1 MILYR
6 DRCLESP
13 RSITSDSRPP
23 IDLRLPACKIFL
35 REGCNICCASVP
47 SGCYM
52 RASSS
57 TYAARIRRFRL
68 PRLCIAVIGT
78 EASSIVERAESLVRD
93 NPFLEFRLDYLSQ
106 PAAGLPKLKTFLEMH
121 PEATVIATCRRTVNG
136 GKFRGSVAAQLNI
149 LLKAA
154 DSGFQ
159 LVDLE
164 LQSVKA
170 LKPEQLQELSNRV
183 GLIISHHNFRNTKK
197 LEDPFAEMSQYQ
209 ADFYK
214 VVSTATNLYDNVVM
228 MKFLE
233 TNSGKHEMIG
243 LCMGEQGIISRVL
256 GVRAGSI
263 FTFGAATRGEETAP
277 GQATASDLR
286 DIYRIE
292 TVDAAT
298 QVYGV
303 AGDPVEHSLS
313 PVMMNAAFRREAVNA
328 VYLALHAKSL
338 KDLLACVQDIPMR
351 GLSITMPYKQEIVD
365 ELENSDTLTRQIGA
379 CNTVVRSLE
388 GKLYGFNTD
397 VAGVL
402 VPLEQRLHLASARI
416 LLVGAGGVARAA
428 AFGLKA
434 KGSEVFIT
442 NRTPEKGQTLARQA
456 KVKYL
461 KRAEVAKQS
470 FDVIVN
476 ATPVGMGSNKQSP
489 LEEKELNTM
498 YLFDLV
504 YVPAET
510 KLTKMARAKGL
521 QVISGLEMFVQQGAR
536 QFEIWTGKPAPIAE
550 MAFVVTK
557 ALERLEPLPAEE
569 EAPPP
574 KPRAA
579 EKPAPNAPTK
589 VAAKATGKKAASP
602 PAVQPAKKAARKA
615 SKKLV
620 KR

>member
-1 MILYR
+1 
-6 DRCLESP
+6 
-13 RSITSDSRPP
+13 
-23 IDLRLPACKIFL
+23 
-35 REGCNICCASVP
+35 
-47 SGCYM
+47 M

-68 PRLCIAVIGT
+68 PRLCIAVIGSDST
-78 EASSIVERAESLVRD
+78 SIVERAESLVRD

-106 PAAGLPKLKTFLEMH
+106 PAAGLPKLKNFLEMH
-121 PEATVIATCRRTVNG
+121 PEATVIATCRRAVNG
-136 GKFRGSVAAQLNI
+136 GKFRGSVAAELSV

-164 LQSVKA
+164 LQSAKA
-170 LKPEQLQELSNRV
+170 LKFQELQEVSDRV

-197 LEDPFAEMSQYQ
+197 LEEPFEEMSKYQ

-233 TNSGKHEMIG
+233 ANSAKHEMIG

-277 GQATASDLR
+277 GQATGLELR
-286 DIYRIE
+286 DTYRLE
-292 TVDAAT
+292 SVDAAT

-313 PVMMNAAFRREAVNA
+313 PVMMNAAFRRETVNA

-338 KDLLACVQDIPMR
+338 KDLLACVRDIPIR
-351 GLSITMPYKQEIVD
+351 GLSITMPYKQEII
-365 ELENSDTLTRQIGA
+365 EQLENSDPQTRMVGA
-379 CNTVVRSLE
+379 CNTLVRGVD

-397 VAGVL
+397 VAGVV
-402 VPLEQRLHLASARI
+402 VPLEQRLHLAGARI

-428 AFGLKA
+428 AFGLKG
-434 KGSEVFIT
+434 KGAEVFIT
-442 NRTPEKGQTLARQA
+442 NRTPEKAQSLARQA
-456 KVKYL
+456 KVKYI
-461 KRAEVAKQS
+461 KRSDVAKQS
-470 FDVIVN
+470 FDVIIN
-476 ATPVGMGSNKQSP
+476 ATPVGMGNGKQSP
-489 LEEKELNTM
+489 LEEKELNTK

-510 KLTKMARAKGL
+510 RLIKMARAKGI
-521 QVISGLEMFVQQGAR
+521 QVIPGLEMFVQQGAR

-550 MAFVVTK
+550 MAYVVTK
-557 ALERLEPLPAEE
+557 ALER
-569 EAPPP
+569 
-574 KPRAA
+574 RAA
-579 EKPAPNAPTK
+579 EEAVEERRPSARS
-589 VAAKATGKKAASP
+589 VHKAFSKKA
-602 PAVQPAKKAARKA
+602 KKTARQTT
-615 SKKLV
+615 KKTTR
-620 KR
+620 KSRR